1 MPFYRGVYGCI
12 PAGGKYFLQDITI
25 YEASCILCHLAVCQL
40 LIMNANLAD
49 SAVNPVKCL
58 SICVKRGKK
67 SLTNGTTV
75 QYLSLH

>member
-25 YEASCILCHLAVCQL
+25 YEASCQL

-49 SAVNPVKCL
+49 SAVNPC
-58 SICVKRGKK
+58 
-67 SLTNGTTV
+67 
-75 QYLSLH
+75 